1 MLLDAAPMTS
11 TSTTPRRESVPPPFD
26 DLVEL
31 VSHIVHT
38 HHTFARTEL
47 AALFTLA
54 DRLVVEIGE
63 RHPEIARI
71 QELVCAL
78 ADDLLPHMRKEERTL
93 FPYLVALEQAKA
105 GGPRVTPSFGT
116 VTRPIDAM
124 HADHAIQTSI
134 LRDLRKLTNEYQAPD
149 GATNRQRALYDGLA
163 ALDRDLLE
171 HIRLENEVA
180 FPRAEQLER
189 ELAMPSRT
197 SMR

>member
-1 MLLDAAPMTS
+1 M
-11 TSTTPRRESVPPPFD
+11 TSTTPRRESAPPPFD
-26 DLVEL
+26 DLIEL

-54 DRLVVEIGE
+54 DGLVIDNDE

-78 ADDLLPHMRKEERTL
+78 ADELLPHMLKEERTL

-105 GGPRVTPSFGT
+105 GGPHVTPSFGT

-124 HADHAIQTSI
+124 HAGHEIQASV
-134 LRDLRKLTNEYQAPD
+134 LRELRALTNEYKAPD
-149 GATNRQRALYDGLA
+149 GAVNRHRALYDGLA
-163 ALDRDLLE
+163 ALDRDLVE

-189 ELAMPSRT
+189 ELSMPSRSST
-197 SMR
+197 R

>member
-1 MLLDAAPMTS
+1 MLLAAGSMTS
-11 TSTTPRRESVPPPFD
+11 STTRRESTPPPFE

-54 DRLVVEIGE
+54 DGLVFEIGD

-78 ADDLLPHMRKEERTL
+78 ADDLLPHMLKEERTL
-93 FPYLVALEQAKA
+93 FPYLVALEQARA
-105 GGPRVTPSFGT
+105 GGRYVTPSFGT
-116 VTRPIDAM
+116 VTRPIDAL
-124 HADHAIQTSI
+124 HAGHEIQTSI
-134 LRDLRKLTNEYQAPD
+134 LGELRKLTNDYEAQA
-149 GATNRQRALYDGLA
+149 GATNRHRALYDGLA
-163 ALDRDLLE
+163 ALDRDLVE

-189 ELAMPSRT
+189 ELMAPSRT

>member
-1 MLLDAAPMTS
+1 MTS
-11 TSTTPRRESVPPPFD
+11 STPRGDGVPPPFD

-31 VSHIVHT
+31 VGHIVQT

-54 DRLVVEIGE
+54 DGLVVEVGE

-78 ADDLLPHMRKEERTL
+78 ADDLLPHMLKEERVL

-105 GGPRVTPSFGT
+105 GGPRVTPAFGT

-124 HADHAIQTSI
+124 HAGHEIQTSI
-134 LRDLRKLTNEYQAPD
+134 LRELEKLTGGYEAPAD
-149 GATNRQRALYDGLA
+149 ATNRHRALYDGLA
-163 ALDRDLLE
+163 ALERDLLE

-189 ELAMPSRT
+189 ELSMPSR
-197 SMR
+197 SSLR

>member
-1 MLLDAAPMTS
+1 MSSPQPFDAVS
-11 TSTTPRRESVPPPFD
+11 PRFD

-47 AALFTLA
+47 ASLFTLA
-54 DRLVVEIGE
+54 DRLTVEHGAQ
-63 RHPEIARI
+63 HPEIARI

-78 ADDLLPHMRKEERTL
+78 ADDLLPHMLKEERVL

-105 GGPRVTPSFGT
+105 GGPRVVPSFGT

-124 HADHAIQTSI
+124 HAGHEIQTSI
-134 LRDLRKLTNEYQAPD
+134 LGELRRLTGGYKAPPD
-149 GATNRQRALYDGLA
+149 ATNRHRALYDGLG
-163 ALDRDLLE
+163 ALERDLLE

-189 ELAMPSRT
+189 ELTTPTRS
-197 SMR
+197 SLG